1 VTASTPNE
9 RIRAARERAGL
20 EVADLAD
27 QLGLPFAHYCDL
39 EDFEDEAWTTIS
51 LELLQKLAR
60 ILGLTP
66 LTILEGEKT
75 VQPSRRLSFADFSA
89 AVAASV
95 RAAGGDVEAWGDNA
109 GWDVAPLLE
118 DPEKV
123 WDLDAD
129 GLRDIAEAAGVDW
142 RAVVP
147 D

>member
-1 VTASTPNE
+1 MPSTPPE

-20 EVADLAD
+20 ELSDMAD

-51 LELLQKLAR
+51 IATLQKLAR
-60 ILGLTP
+60 ILRLTP
-66 LTILEGEKT
+66 LTILEGEK
-75 VQPSRRLSFADFSA
+75 VIQPSRRLSFADFSA

-95 RAAGGDVEAWGDNA
+95 REAGGDAEAWGDNA
-109 GWDVAPLLE
+109 GWDVGPILE
-118 DPEKV
+118 DPEEV
-123 WDLDAD
+123 WNLDAD

-142 RAVVP
+142 RSVLP